1 MFRLLKVTGDSL
13 YPAYRQG
20 DFVLI
25 TKIPFLLNSIQRGD
39 VIVIE
44 HPVYGTLIKRV
55 ESVSADR
62 GAYYVLGVHEN
73 SVDSRQFGP
82 VDRQEL
88 VGKVIW
94 HISKPA
100 A

>member
-25 TKIPFLLNSIQRGD
+25 TKIPFLLNSIRRGD
-39 VIVIE
+39 VIVFE
-44 HPVYGTLIKRV
+44 HPAYGTLIKRV

-62 GAYYVLGVHEN
+62 GVYYVLGVHEN

-82 VDRQEL
+82 VDRQAL

>member
-20 DFVLI
+20 DFVLV
-25 TKIPFLLNSIQRGD
+25 TKIPFLLNSIRQGD
-39 VIVIE
+39 VIVFN
-44 HPVYGTLIKRV
+44 HPAYGTLIKRV
-55 ESVSADR
+55 ESVSADHDAYVVR
-62 GAYYVLGVHEN
+62 GAHEN

-82 VDRQEL
+82 VDRGAL